1 VVRHGR
7 PARPGV
13 ARLILPGLTP
23 RPRRSRDSG
32 TLTFGKRP
40 RAETDGVSAAPV
52 YQGGLFAP
60 LPIDGAF
67 MASTHSSDASSRD
80 RSDQDAERGYRSSP
94 HMIRTEATFSAV
106 DR

>member
-1 VVRHGR
+1 
-7 PARPGV
+7 
-13 ARLILPGLTP
+13 
-23 RPRRSRDSG
+23 
-32 TLTFGKRP
+32 
-40 RAETDGVSAAPV
+40 
-52 YQGGLFAP
+52 
-60 LPIDGAF
+60 